1 MAMIKCP
8 ECGKDISSKAVSCP
22 GCGTPIS
29 PRSSSQPFKSPGTAA
44 VLSFLIPGLGQIY
57 NGQIGVGIFAGALT
71 ILMYLA
77 CLMFLSF
84 EIPNY
89 GGIIF
94 GILGIGMH
102 IFCIYD
108 AYKNATKMNESSSAA
123 PVVERVIPAD
133 EQPPKDATIQEYE
146 RWKQSQGQ

>member
-8 ECGKDISSKAVSCP
+8 ECGRDISSKAVSCP

-29 PRSSSQPFKSPGTAA
+29 PRSPSQLFKSPGTAA

-71 ILMYLA
+71 IVMYLA

-84 EIPNY
+84 DIPNY
-89 GGIIF
+89 GGLIF
-94 GILGIGMH
+94 GILGVFMH
-102 IFCIYD
+102 IFCISD
-108 AYKNATKMNESSSAA
+108 AYKTATKMNESANAA
-123 PVVERVIPAD
+123 PVVERVVPAV
-133 EQPPKDATIQEYE
+133 EQHPIDATIQEYE
-146 RWKQSQGQ
+146 SWKQSQGK